1 MSGGGNFIVFSE
13 LKKGGKK
20 ERKGKV
26 LLIDVAA
33 QMQPFQ
39 LASMKS
45 LLRNLCSITL
55 LISSLCGSFFFCFFW
70 RNLFAFYLFSF
81 LACFPGAAH
90 GDKLN
95 LWYHVKGAK
104 VSNVRPDRT
113 PGELII
119 DWVGGSRLQSEQR
132 RREKRH
138 IQSIPRAN
146 VKVLKADECIWM

>member
-55 LISSLCGSFFFCFFW
+55 LISTLCGSFFFPAFFGGT
-70 RNLFAFYLFSF
+70 YLHSIYFLSWHVF
-81 LACFPGAAH
+81 LAP
-90 GDKLN
+90 
-95 LWYHVKGAK
+95 
-104 VSNVRPDRT
+104 RT
-113 PGELII
+113 
-119 DWVGGSRLQSEQR
+119 
-132 RREKRH
+132 
-138 IQSIPRAN
+138 ATN
-146 VKVLKADECIWM
+146 